1 MGISIALDLSS
12 QHLALSAAFFF
23 TLVSLYV
30 AMGWFNKKISFSGCH
45 VLITGGSTG
54 IGLALAQEF
63 TLLGA
68 SVTILARTRSKL
80 DKAVSGLEE
89 LIQHKGLPG
98 RAQAIAADV
107 TDGQQVQALTCSLAK
122 RLSCVKDSRAVYKL
136 PCSLGD
142 LSR

>member
-1 MGISIALDLSS
+1 MGISLDFDLSS
-12 QHLALSAAFFF
+12 QHIALSVAFFF
-23 TLVSLYV
+23 TLASLYV
-30 AMGWFNKKISFSGCH
+30 AMGLFNKKVSFSGCH

-80 DKAVSGLEE
+80 DKAVSGVEE

-98 RAQAIAADV
+98 RVQAIAADV
-107 TDGQQVQALTCSLAK
+107 TNSQQVQALACSLAEI
-122 RLSCVKDSRAVYKL
+122 SCL
-136 PCSLGD
+136 
-142 LSR
+142 